1 MKKLRG
7 TLILLTLITVSVIS
21 FICMSNSDIYNKNL
35 IYYIKTKYI
44 KGKEIDKKVVE
55 KLKDKDLVKKDKSSN
70 DYFVI
75 GYYSYLENNKDKAN
89 QYFNL
94 TINNLDKS
102 TDEFAKIFSYRE
114 LVINEIQNGNDNKA
128 LEYIKDAYKNIDIK
142 EYNNYY
148 ELIWDMNVKVI
159 NSRKGKDSIIKFY
172 DKVIGEEVIDKRS
185 ELFTFSKLGPV
196 YYLNGEYSRAIEA
209 NLRVINGK
217 SKDENSNYYKG
228 KAIVD
233 LSVVYKAM
241 GNYEKSK
248 EVLEQLEGIKIKNKQ
263 QQAYI
268 NTYGIINLAELDIR
282 MGNYEETLSE
292 LSDMYKNKKY
302 FTEEDWRDNEIV
314 LNLTSAEAY
323 INLKQYD
330 KAEELINESI
340 VLIASDK
347 IEMYNSK
354 EVYCDLLIGKLFEK
368 RGNNKDA
375 IAMYEKTLNIAK
387 ARNNDEYIIKSYNY
401 LINLYEKN
409 RDYEEQI
416 KYLNEKNEYLKKNNT
431 AINEDSAG
439 YVSQKH
445 NYERLAIENIKNI

>member
-1 MKKLRG
+1 
-7 TLILLTLITVSVIS
+7 
-21 FICMSNSDIYNKNL
+21 
-35 IYYIKTKYI
+35 
-44 KGKEIDKKVVE
+44 
-55 KLKDKDLVKKDKSSN
+55 
-70 DYFVI
+70 
-75 GYYSYLENNKDKAN
+75 
-89 QYFNL
+89 
-94 TINNLDKS
+94 
-102 TDEFAKIFSYRE
+102 
-114 LVINEIQNGNDNKA
+114 
-128 LEYIKDAYKNIDIK
+128 
-142 EYNNYY
+142 
-148 ELIWDMNVKVI
+148 
-159 NSRKGKDSIIKFY
+159 
-172 DKVIGEEVIDKRS
+172 
-185 ELFTFSKLGPV
+185 
-196 YYLNGEYSRAIEA
+196 
-209 NLRVINGK
+209 
-217 SKDENSNYYKG
+217 
-228 KAIVD
+228 
-233 LSVVYKAM
+233 M

-445 NYERLAIENIKNI
+445 NYERLAIENI